1 MSGSRDH
8 LKNRSKG
15 GRDISFNAFSSVTQ
29 EGNMI
34 LALVQRAESSRGV
47 DLGSNSFHFLSE
59 SSYCRAWS
67 KSAINV
73 SSRPKVNQE
82 VPFCLT
88 QSSPINNHFGS
99 LPAGIFTMAALTDLL
114 EGCSFF
120 RSHSKP
126 VSLHVHKCPPPNPEP
141 IRVFGTFFSQVV

>member
-1 MSGSRDH
+1 
-8 LKNRSKG
+8 
-15 GRDISFNAFSSVTQ
+15 
-29 EGNMI
+29 MI
-34 LALVQRAESSRGV
+34 LALVQRAESGRGV

-67 KSAINV
+67 ESAINL

-126 VSLHVHKCPPPNPEP
+126 VSLHVHKCPTLTQNLS
-141 IRVFGTFFSQVV
+141 GFSEHFSLRLCNLTLSLKLY